1 MHCNLVACQRKA
13 HARLV
18 AFKKTLYGCKMRTSS
33 NIAPN
38 QKFVR
43 HIIKHYLKYDKENP
57 FIFISAMLAFLG
69 IAAGVMVLMIAMGIM
84 NGTQKEFTKKLF
96 VMNYPLTI
104 LPLEENAVNDALI
117 TSLGKKFPHLQFSP
131 YYTTQVITKNEGAV
145 QGSLVYGVDFDKEA
159 QINSIFKDAKGDET
173 SIFRVVIGEGLSF
186 EMNAPKGEK
195 VTLYFS
201 EQQAIGFGTMPL
213 QKRFIIDGVF
223 KSGLKAYDKAIMYTS
238 LEAFEKL
245 LERKHGSYDGVH
257 IYTENPLDEI
267 ASIKSTLPEMVVIE
281 GWWQQNGNFFAAME
295 MEKKALF
302 LVLLLIIL
310 VASLNIISSL
320 LMTVMSRRRE
330 IALMRTLGATK
341 MEIKSIFFRLGL
353 IIGSMGIV
361 AGTLLGGLGIW
372 ILTAFDIISMPAD
385 VYGTSKLPVDLTL
398 HDFGFIILG
407 TSIIILLSA
416 LYPAKKASQTDP
428 LTVLRNE

>member
-1 MHCNLVACQRKA
+1 M
-13 HARLV
+13 
-18 AFKKTLYGCKMRTSS
+18 KTLPS
-33 NIAPN
+33 PN
-38 QKFVR
+38 KKFIR

-84 NGTQKEFTKKLF
+84 NGTQKEFSKKLF

-104 LPLEENAVNDALI
+104 LPLAEDTVNDKLI
-117 TSLGKKFPHLQFSP
+117 EKLSKQFPSLKFSP
-131 YYTTQVITKNEGAV
+131 YYTTQVITKNDGAV
-145 QGSLVYGVDFDKEA
+145 QGSLLYGVDAQKEA
-159 QINSIFKDAKGDET
+159 KINHIFKEANGT
-173 SIFRVVIGEGLSF
+173 SKSKFRVVVGEGLSF
-186 EMNAPKGEK
+186 EMNARVGDK

-213 QKRFIIDGVF
+213 QKRFVVDGVF
-223 KSGLKAYDKAIMYTS
+223 KSGLKAYDKAIMYTT

-245 LERKHGSYDGVH
+245 LKRTPGSYDGLHV
-257 IYTENPLDEI
+257 YTKDPIDKI
-267 ASIKSTLPEMVVIE
+267 DAIKAALPEMVVIE

-320 LMTVMSRRRE
+320 LMTVMSRRKE

-341 MEIKSIFFRLGL
+341 AEIKAIFFRLGL
-353 IIGSMGIV
+353 VIGSAGIV
-361 AGTLLGGLGIW
+361 AGTMLGSLGIW
-372 ILTAFDIISMPAD
+372 ILTTFDLISIPED
-385 VYGTSKLPVDLTL
+385 VYGTSKLPVDLTMG
-398 HDFGFIILG
+398 DFSFIIIG
-407 TSIIILLSA
+407 TSIIILLSS

-428 LTVLRNE
+428 LMVLRNE

>member
-1 MHCNLVACQRKA
+1 MSHSLPSPN
-13 HARLV
+13 
-18 AFKKTLYGCKMRTSS
+18 KKF
-33 NIAPN
+33 I
-38 QKFVR
+38 R

-57 FIFISAMLAFLG
+57 FIFISAILAFLG
-69 IAAGVMVLMIAMGIM
+69 IATGVMVLMIAMGIM
-84 NGTQKEFTKKLF
+84 NGTQKEFSKKLF

-104 LPLEENAVNDALI
+104 LPLAEDSVNDALI
-117 TSLGKKFPHLQFSP
+117 NKLSTKFPHLKFSP
-131 YYTTQVITKNEGAV
+131 YYTTQVITKNDGAV
-145 QGSLVYGVDFDKEA
+145 QGSLLYGVDADKESA
-159 QINSIFKDAKGDET
+159 INHIFKEAKGT
-173 SIFRVVIGEGLSF
+173 GKSKFRVVMGEGLSY
-186 EMNAPKGEK
+186 EMNARIGDK

-213 QKRFIIDGVF
+213 QKRFVVDGIF
-223 KSGLKAYDKAIMYTS
+223 KSGLKAYDKAIMYTT
-238 LEAFEKL
+238 LESFEKL
-245 LERKHGSYDGVH
+245 LKRKHGNYDGLH
-257 IYTENPLDEI
+257 IFTNEPLDEI
-267 ASIKSTLPEMVVIE
+267 KAIKAELPEMVVIE
-281 GWWQQNGNFFAAME
+281 GWWQQNGSFFAAME

-341 MEIKSIFFRLGL
+341 VEIKSIFFKLGV
-353 IIGSMGIV
+353 IIGSAGIV

-372 ILTAFDIISMPAD
+372 ILTTFDLISMPED
-385 VYGTSKLPVDLTL
+385 VYGTSRLPVDLTMS
-398 HDFGFIILG
+398 DFGFIIIG
-407 TSIIILLSA
+407 TTVIILLSA

>member
-1 MHCNLVACQRKA
+1 MKTIPSPN
-13 HARLV
+13 
-18 AFKKTLYGCKMRTSS
+18 KKF
-33 NIAPN
+33 I
-38 QKFVR
+38 R

-84 NGTQKEFTKKLF
+84 NGTQKSFTEKLF

-104 LPLEENAVNDALI
+104 LPLADDSVNDTLI
-117 TSLGKKFPHLQFSP
+117 EKLSSKFPHLKFSP
-131 YYTTQVITKNEGAV
+131 YYTTQVITKNDGAV
-145 QGSLVYGVDFDKEA
+145 QGSLLYGVDANKEGD
-159 QINSIFKDAKGDET
+159 INTIFEKAKGT
-173 SIFRVVIGEGLSF
+173 GKSKFRVVMGEGLSY
-186 EMNAPKGEK
+186 EMNARIGDK
-195 VTLYFS
+195 VTIYFS

-213 QKRFIIDGVF
+213 QKRFVVDGIF
-223 KSGLKAYDKAIMYTS
+223 KSGLKAYDKAIMYTT
-238 LEAFEKL
+238 LEAFQKL
-245 LERKHGSYDGVH
+245 LKRKKGSYDGLH
-257 IYTENPLDEI
+257 IYTEKPLDEI
-267 ASIKSTLPEMVVIE
+267 EAIKAELPEMVVIE

-341 MEIKSIFFRLGL
+341 TEIKSIFFRLGL
-353 IIGSMGIV
+353 VIGSAGIIV
-361 AGTLLGGLGIW
+361 GTLLGALGIW
-372 ILTAFDIISMPAD
+372 VLKTFDIISVPED
-385 VYGTSKLPVDLTL
+385 VYGVSKLPVELTMS
-398 HDFGFIILG
+398 DFSFILIG
-407 TSIIILLSA
+407 TTIITLLSS

>member
-1 MHCNLVACQRKA
+1 MG
-13 HARLV
+13 
-18 AFKKTLYGCKMRTSS
+18 KTITS
-33 NIAPN
+33 PN
-38 QKFVR
+38 KQFIR

-57 FIFISAMLAFLG
+57 FIFISASLAFLG
-69 IAAGVMVLMIAMGIM
+69 IAVGVMVLMIAMGIY

-104 LPLEENAVNDALI
+104 LPIEEDAVNDTLI
-117 TSLGKKFPHLQFSP
+117 TALSKEFPHLKFSP
-131 YYTTQVITKNEGAV
+131 YYTTQVITKNDGAV
-145 QGSLVYGVDFDKEA
+145 QGSLLYGVDYTKEA
-159 QINSIFKDAKGDET
+159 SINEVFAQGKGT
-173 SIFRVVIGEGLSF
+173 SSSKFRVVMGEGLSF

-213 QKRFIIDGVF
+213 QKRFVIDGLF
-223 KSGLKAYDKAIMYTS
+223 KSGLKAYDKAIMYTT

-245 LERKHGSYDGVH
+245 LKRPHGSYDGLH
-257 IYTENPLDEI
+257 IYTEKPIDEI
-267 ASIKSTLPEMVVIE
+267 EAIKAILPENVVIE
-281 GWWQQNGNFFAAME
+281 GWWQQNGNFFIAME

-310 VASLNIISSL
+310 VASLNIVSSL
-320 LMTVMSRRRE
+320 LMTVMSRRSE

-341 MEIKSIFFRLGL
+341 AEIKSIFFRLGI
-353 IIGSMGIV
+353 IIGSAGIV
-361 AGTLLGGLGIW
+361 AGTLLGGFGIW
-372 ILTAFDIISMPAD
+372 ILKTFDFITMPED
-385 VYGTSKLPVDLTL
+385 VYGTSKLPVDLTIS
-398 HDFGFIILG
+398 DFSFILIG

>member
-1 MHCNLVACQRKA
+1 MSKSISKPN
-13 HARLV
+13 
-18 AFKKTLYGCKMRTSS
+18 KT
-33 NIAPN
+33 
-38 QKFVR
+38 FVR

-57 FIFISAMLAFLG
+57 FIFISAVLAFLG

-84 NGTQKEFTKKLF
+84 NGTQQEFTKKLF

-104 LPLEENAVNDALI
+104 LPIEEHSVNDDLVK
-117 TSLGKKFPHLQFSP
+117 TLKEKFPHFKFSP
-131 YYTTQVITKNEGAV
+131 YYTTQVITKNEGSV
-145 QGSLVYGVDFDKEA
+145 QGSLLYGVDYDKESE
-159 QINSIFKDAKGDET
+159 INSIFEKARGDSE
-173 SIFRVVIGEGLSF
+173 SKFRVILGDALSF
-186 EMNAPKGEK
+186 DMNAPKGEK

-201 EQQAIGFGTMPL
+201 EQTAIGFGTMPL

-223 KSGLKAYDKAIMYTS
+223 DSGLKAYDKAIMYTS

-245 LERKHGSYDGVH
+245 LKREHGFYDGLH
-257 IYTENPLDEI
+257 IYTEKPLKEI
-267 ASIKSTLPEMVVIE
+267 DALKSLLPETVIVE

-320 LMTVMSRRRE
+320 LMTVMSRRSE

-341 MEIKSIFFRLGL
+341 SEIKSIFFRLGL
-353 IIGSMGIV
+353 IIGTAGIV
-361 AGTLLGGLGIW
+361 AGTMLGGFGIW
-372 ILTAFDIISMPAD
+372 ILTTFDIISMPAD
-385 VYGTSKLPVDLTL
+385 VYGTSKLPVDLTMS
-398 HDFGFIILG
+398 DFGLIILG
-407 TSIIILLSA
+407 TSVIILLSA

>member
-1 MHCNLVACQRKA
+1 MSSPDRISSPN
-13 HARLV
+13 
-18 AFKKTLYGCKMRTSS
+18 KKF
-33 NIAPN
+33 I
-38 QKFVR
+38 R

-69 IAAGVMVLMIAMGIM
+69 ISAGVMVLMIAMGIM

-104 LPLEENAVNDALI
+104 LPLEEDAVNDDLI
-117 TSLGKKFPHLQFSP
+117 TSLGKQFPHLKFSP
-131 YYTTQVITKNEGAV
+131 YYTTQVITKNDGAV
-145 QGSLVYGVDFDKEA
+145 QGSLVYGVDFDKEGE
-159 QINSIFKDAKGDET
+159 INSIFKDAKGNER
-173 SIFRVVIGEGLSF
+173 SKFRVIIGEGLSF

-213 QKRFIIDGVF
+213 QKRFIVDGVF

-245 LERKHGSYDGVH
+245 LERKHGSYDGLH

-267 ASIKSTLPEMVVIE
+267 ASIKSALPEMVVIE

-341 MEIKSIFFRLGL
+341 VEIKAIFFRLGL
-353 IIGSMGIV
+353 IIGSAGIV

-372 ILTAFDIISMPAD
+372 ILTTFDIISMPAD

-398 HDFGFIILG
+398 NDFGFIILG

-428 LTVLRNE
+428 LNVLRNE

>member
-1 MHCNLVACQRKA
+1 MPIKTITVPN
-13 HARLV
+13 
-18 AFKKTLYGCKMRTSS
+18 KKF
-33 NIAPN
+33 I
-38 QKFVR
+38 R

-57 FIFISAMLAFLG
+57 FIFISGMLAFLG

-96 VMNYPLTI
+96 VMNYPLTV
-104 LPLEENAVNDALI
+104 LPIEEGAVNDALI
-117 TSLGKKFPHLQFSP
+117 TSLSKQFPHLQFSP
-131 YYTTQVITKNEGAV
+131 YYTTQVITKNAGSV
-145 QGSLVYGVDFDKEA
+145 QGSLLYGVDAHKEGE
-159 QINSIFKDAKGDET
+159 INEIFKTAKGEEK
-173 SIFRVVIGEGLSF
+173 SKFRVVMGEGLSF
-186 EMNAPKGEK
+186 EMNALKGDK

-213 QKRFIIDGVF
+213 QKRFIVDGIF

-245 LERKHGSYDGVH
+245 LKRKKGSYDGLH
-257 IYTENPLDEI
+257 IYTKNPMDEI
-267 ASIKSTLPEMVVIE
+267 ENIRSVLPEMVVIE

-320 LMTVMSRRRE
+320 LMTVMSRRSE

-341 MEIKSIFFRLGL
+341 KEIRSIFFQLGL
-353 IIGSMGIV
+353 IIGSAGIV
-361 AGTLLGGLGIW
+361 AGTLLGTLGIW
-372 ILTAFDIISMPAD
+372 ILTTFDIISMPED
-385 VYGTSKLPVDLTL
+385 VYGTSKLPVDLGIG
-398 HDFGFIILG
+398 DFGFIILG
-407 TSIIILLSA
+407 TSIIILFSA
-416 LYPAKKASQTDP
+416 LYPAKKAAQTDP

>member
-1 MHCNLVACQRKA
+1 MSKSIS
-13 HARLV
+13 
-18 AFKKTLYGCKMRTSS
+18 K
-33 NIAPN
+33 PN
-38 QKFVR
+38 NKFVR

-104 LPLEENAVNDALI
+104 LPVEENSVNDNLVK
-117 TSLGKKFPHLQFSP
+117 TLKEKFPHFKFSP
-131 YYTTQVITKNEGAV
+131 YYTTQVITKNEGSV
-145 QGSLVYGVDFDKEA
+145 QGSLLYGVDFEKES
-159 QINSIFKDAKGDET
+159 QINSVFQKAKGD
-173 SIFRVVIGEGLSF
+173 SKSKFKVIVGDALSF
-186 EMNAPKGEK
+186 EMNAPKGKK

-201 EQQAIGFGTMPL
+201 EQTAVGFGTMPL
-213 QKRFIIDGVF
+213 QKRFLIDGIF
-223 KSGLKAYDKAIMYTS
+223 DSGLKAYDKAIMYTT

-245 LERKHGSYDGVH
+245 LERRDGFYDGLH
-257 IYTENPLDEI
+257 IYTKNPLKEI
-267 ASIKSTLPEMVVIE
+267 DAIKAILPETVIVE

-320 LMTVMSRRRE
+320 LMTVMSRRSE

-341 MEIKSIFFRLGL
+341 TEIKSIFFRLGL
-353 IIGSMGIV
+353 IIGSAGIL
-361 AGTLLGGLGIW
+361 AGTLLGAFGIW
-372 ILTAFDIISMPAD
+372 LLTTFDIISMPAD
-385 VYGTSKLPVDLTL
+385 VYGTSRLPVDLTMS
-398 HDFGFIILG
+398 DFGLIILG

-416 LYPAKKASQTDP
+416 LYPARKASQTDP

>member
-1 MHCNLVACQRKA
+1 MSTPDRISSPN
-13 HARLV
+13 
-18 AFKKTLYGCKMRTSS
+18 KKF
-33 NIAPN
+33 I
-38 QKFVR
+38 R

-96 VMNYPLTI
+96 VMNYPLTV

-117 TSLGKKFPHLQFSP
+117 TSLGEKFPHLQFSP
-131 YYTTQVITKNEGAV
+131 YYTTQVITKNDGAV
-145 QGSLVYGVDFDKEA
+145 QGSLVYGVDFDKESK
-159 QINSIFKDAKGDET
+159 INSIFKEAIGDET
-173 SIFRVVIGEGLSF
+173 SKFRVVIGEGLSF

-213 QKRFIIDGVF
+213 QKRFIVDGIF

-245 LERKHGSYDGVH
+245 LKREHGSYDGLH

-267 ASIKSTLPEMVVIE
+267 AEIKSALPEMVVIE

-341 MEIKSIFFRLGL
+341 IEIKAIFFRLGL
-353 IIGSMGIV
+353 IIGSAGIV

-372 ILTAFDIISMPAD
+372 ILTTFDIISMPAD
-385 VYGTSKLPVDLTL
+385 VYGTSKLPVDLTFS
-398 HDFGFIILG
+398 DFGLIILG
-407 TSIIILLSA
+407 TSIIILLSS

>member
-1 MHCNLVACQRKA
+1 M
-13 HARLV
+13 
-18 AFKKTLYGCKMRTSS
+18 KTTPS
-33 NIAPN
+33 PN
-38 QKFVR
+38 KQFIR

-57 FIFISAMLAFLG
+57 FIFISALLAFLG

-84 NGTQKEFTKKLF
+84 NGTQKEFSKKLF

-117 TSLGKKFPHLQFSP
+117 TSLSKAFPHLKFSP
-131 YYTTQVITKNEGAV
+131 YYTTQVITKNDGAV
-145 QGSLVYGVDFDKEA
+145 QGSLLYGVDANKEGE
-159 QINSIFKDAKGDET
+159 INEIFKQAKGTEK
-173 SIFRVVIGEGLSF
+173 SKFKVVMGEGLSF
-186 EMNAPKGEK
+186 EMNAPKGDK

-223 KSGLKAYDKAIMYTS
+223 KSGLKAYDKAIMYTT

-245 LERKHGSYDGVH
+245 LKRKHGNYDGLHV
-257 IYTENPLDEI
+257 YTQNPIDEI
-267 ASIKSTLPEMVVIE
+267 AAIKEALPPLVVIE

-341 MEIKSIFFRLGL
+341 AEIKSIFFKLGL
-353 IIGSMGIV
+353 IIGSAGIV
-361 AGTLLGGLGIW
+361 AGTMLGGLGIW
-372 ILTAFDIISMPAD
+372 ILTTFDLISMPED
-385 VYGTSKLPVDLTL
+385 VYGTTKLPVDLTMG
-398 HDFGFIILG
+398 DFSFILIG
-407 TSIIILLSA
+407 TSFIILLSS
-416 LYPAKKASQTDP
+416 LYPARKASQTDP
-428 LTVLRNE
+428 LVVLRNE

>member
-1 MHCNLVACQRKA
+1 M
-13 HARLV
+13 
-18 AFKKTLYGCKMRTSS
+18 KTLPL
-33 NIAPN
+33 PN
-38 QKFVR
+38 KKFIR

-69 IAAGVMVLMIAMGIM
+69 IATGVMVLMLAMGIM
-84 NGTQKEFTKKLF
+84 NGTQKSFTEKLF
-96 VMNYPLTI
+96 VMNYPLTV
-104 LPLEENAVNDALI
+104 LPLAEDVVDDKLVDKLSKAL
-117 TSLGKKFPHLQFSP
+117 PHLKFSP
-131 YYTTQVITKNEGAV
+131 YYTTQVITKNDGAV
-145 QGSLVYGVDFDKEA
+145 QGSLLYGVDAKKEA
-159 QINSIFKDAKGDET
+159 EINHVFKDAVGTNQSK
-173 SIFRVVIGEGLSF
+173 FRVVMGEGLSF
-186 EMNAPKGEK
+186 EMNARIGDK

-213 QKRFIIDGVF
+213 QKRFSIDGVF
-223 KSGLKAYDKAIMYTS
+223 KSGLKSYDKAIMYTT

-245 LERKHGSYDGVH
+245 LKRKNSSYDGLH
-257 IYTENPLDEI
+257 IYSDNAMKD
-267 ASIKSTLPEMVVIE
+267 IKTIKTLLPKLAVVE
-281 GWWQQNGNFFAAME
+281 GWWQQNGSFYAAME

-341 MEIKSIFFRLGL
+341 TEIKSIFFKLGI
-353 IIGSMGIV
+353 IIGSAGIV
-361 AGTLLGGLGIW
+361 AGTLLGALGIW
-372 ILTAFDIISMPAD
+372 VLKTFDLISVPED
-385 VYGTSKLPVDLTL
+385 VYGVSKLPVDLTMS
-398 HDFGFIILG
+398 DFSFIIVG
-407 TSIIILLSA
+407 TSIIILFAA

>member
-1 MHCNLVACQRKA
+1 MS
-13 HARLV
+13 
-18 AFKKTLYGCKMRTSS
+18 KTISK
-33 NIAPN
+33 PN
-38 QKFVR
+38 KTFVR

-84 NGTQKEFTKKLF
+84 NGTQQEFTKKLF

-104 LPLEENAVNDALI
+104 LPVEENSVNDDLVK
-117 TSLGKKFPHLQFSP
+117 TLKEKFPHFKFSP
-131 YYTTQVITKNEGAV
+131 YYTTQVITKNEGSV
-145 QGSLVYGVDFDKEA
+145 QGSLLYGVDFDKESE
-159 QINSIFKDAKGDET
+159 INSIFEKARGDSE
-173 SIFRVVIGEGLSF
+173 SKFRVIIGDALSF
-186 EMNAPKGEK
+186 DMNAPKGEK

-201 EQQAIGFGTMPL
+201 EQTAIGFGTMPL
-213 QKRFIIDGVF
+213 QKRFVVDGVF
-223 KSGLKAYDKAIMYTS
+223 DSGLKAYDKAIMYTS
-238 LEAFEKL
+238 LDAFEKL
-245 LERKHGSYDGVH
+245 LKREHGFYDGLH
-257 IYTENPLDEI
+257 IYTKKPLKEI
-267 ASIKSTLPEMVVIE
+267 EEIKSLLPQTVIVE

-320 LMTVMSRRRE
+320 LMTVMSRRSE

-341 MEIKSIFFRLGL
+341 TEIRSIFFRLGL
-353 IIGSMGIV
+353 IIGSTGIV

-372 ILTAFDIISMPAD
+372 ILTTFDIISMPAD
-385 VYGTSKLPVDLTL
+385 VYGTSRLPVDLTMS
-398 HDFGFIILG
+398 DFGLIILG

>member
-1 MHCNLVACQRKA
+1 MSQ
-13 HARLV
+13 
-18 AFKKTLYGCKMRTSS
+18 TIPS
-33 NIAPN
+33 PN
-38 QKFVR
+38 KIFVR
-43 HIIKHYLKYDKENP
+43 RIIKHYLKYDRENP
-57 FIFISAMLAFLG
+57 FIFISALLAFFG

-104 LPLEENAVNDALI
+104 LPIEEDAVNDSLI
-117 TSLGKKFPHLQFSP
+117 QTLKEKFPHLKFSP
-131 YYTTQVITKNEGAV
+131 YYTTQVITKNEGSV
-145 QGSLVYGVDFDKEA
+145 QGSLLYGVDYAKEA
-159 QINSIFKDAKGDET
+159 VINDIFKKAKGNGK
-173 SIFRVVIGEGLSF
+173 SKFRVVMGEGLSF
-186 EMNAPKGEK
+186 EMNAPKDEK

-213 QKRFIIDGVF
+213 QKRFIVDGVF

-245 LERKHGSYDGVH
+245 LKRKKGSYDGLH
-257 IYTENPLDEI
+257 IYTEKPLDEI
-267 ASIKSTLPEMVVIE
+267 ADIKCILPQNVIIE
-281 GWWQQNGNFFAAME
+281 GWWQQNGNFFSAME

-320 LMTVMSRRRE
+320 LMTVMSRRSE

-341 MEIKSIFFRLGL
+341 TEIKSIFFKLGL
-353 IIGSMGIV
+353 IIGMAGIV
-361 AGTLLGGLGIW
+361 AGTLLGSLGIW
-372 ILTAFDIISMPAD
+372 ILTTFDIISMPED
-385 VYGTSKLPVDLTL
+385 VYGTSKLPVDLSMS
-398 HDFGFIILG
+398 DFGFIILG

-416 LYPAKKASQTDP
+416 LYPAKKASETDP

>member
-1 MHCNLVACQRKA
+1 MHKA
-13 HARLV
+13 IPSPN
-18 AFKKTLYGCKMRTSS
+18 KKF
-33 NIAPN
+33 I
-38 QKFVR
+38 R

-84 NGTQKEFTKKLF
+84 NGTQKEFSKKLF

-104 LPLEENAVNDALI
+104 LPLAEDTVNDQLI
-117 TSLGKKFPHLQFSP
+117 EKLSGQFPSLKFSP
-131 YYTTQVITKNEGAV
+131 YYTTQVITKNDGAV
-145 QGSLVYGVDFDKEA
+145 QGSLLYGVDAQKEA
-159 QINSIFKDAKGDET
+159 EINHIFKEAKGT
-173 SIFRVVIGEGLSF
+173 SKSKFRVVVGEGLSY
-186 EMNAPKGEK
+186 EMNARVGDK

-213 QKRFIIDGVF
+213 QKRFVVDGVF

-245 LERKHGSYDGVH
+245 LKRTPGSYDGLHV
-257 IYTENPLDEI
+257 YTKNPIDKI
-267 ASIKSTLPEMVVIE
+267 DAIKATLPEMVVIE

-341 MEIKSIFFRLGL
+341 TEIKSIFFRLGL
-353 IIGSMGIV
+353 VIGSAGII

-372 ILTAFDIISMPAD
+372 ILTTFDLISMPED
-385 VYGTSKLPVDLTL
+385 VYGTSKLPVDLTMG
-398 HDFGFIILG
+398 DFSFIIIG
-407 TSIIILLSA
+407 TSIIILLSS

-428 LTVLRNE
+428 LVVLRNE